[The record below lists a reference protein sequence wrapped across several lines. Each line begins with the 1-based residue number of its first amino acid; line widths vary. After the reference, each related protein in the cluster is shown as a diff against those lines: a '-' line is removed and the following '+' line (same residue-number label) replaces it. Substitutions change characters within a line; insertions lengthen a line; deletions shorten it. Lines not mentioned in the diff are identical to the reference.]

1 MDRWMYDDGVHRILI
16 RSCWTNIF
24 IWFQGR
30 ARDWD
35 GLQCVARLLL
45 LSPLQWVLFCQSAN
59 SGDGECRRSLS
70 CVWLGQEYVAYRGGV
85 HYGCDLW
92 VSGSDRWDMA
102 WPQIGVRFYL
112 STGIDVDRQSV
123 KTSFVDIFGMSECAG
138 KRRKWVREMC
148 LWWMVVEKEWKN
160 STKYTTDMTLWLT
173 CARGRWA
180 WQCHTKRS
188 ESGEVLFTR
197 KWGDGVHMVVGYMV
211 RLGNHF
217 GWFLWCVLYSFL

>member
-1 MDRWMYDDGVHRILI
+1 MG
-16 RSCWTNIF
+16 
-24 IWFQGR
+24 
-30 ARDWD
+30 
-35 GLQCVARLLL
+35 
-45 LSPLQWVLFCQSAN
+45 
-59 SGDGECRRSLS
+59 
-70 CVWLGQEYVAYRGGV
+70 
-85 HYGCDLW
+85 YG
-92 VSGSDRWDMA
+92 MA
-102 WPQIGVRFYL
+102 PIGVRFYL

-188 ESGEVLFTR
+188 ESGEVLFRR
-197 KWGDGVHMVVGYMV
+197 KWRRRCPYGGWVYGLIGKSFWVVPLMAFLFISLKGKFISSWESNGLILREKEELRTKFTNTYYANKVEYSSIVACSFILPSLNIKFISYFMVSVQGVLNAPLTEYEYYYPSLIIMTALSG
-211 RLGNHF
+211 
-217 GWFLWCVLYSFL
+217 VLKSIY